1 MLVPEDARI
10 NDKTFTVAFTSRQQL
25 KALVNIT
32 TSLVPIASLAKFGT
46 SPSALPLP
54 STMPDSQEQKE
65 HNPEVNDHDEAE
77 EDETTPSSEPS
88 TSSKSKTKKMKS
100 KLKSLLS
107 RKGNEEIRVDEIQET
122 FASASLEDKKAL
134 SVDDQEKLRLLM
146 KRVNEMVPPGAK
158 KDIAD
163 HKFWKTQPVIKFGR
177 LS

>member
-1 MLVPEDARI
+1 
-10 NDKTFTVAFTSRQQL
+10 
-25 KALVNIT
+25 
-32 TSLVPIASLAKFGT
+32 
-46 SPSALPLP
+46 
-54 STMPDSQEQKE
+54 MPDSQEQKEKE
-65 HNPEVNDHDEAE
+65 HNPEVNDHDEPE

-122 FASASLEDKKAL
+122 LASASLEDKKAL